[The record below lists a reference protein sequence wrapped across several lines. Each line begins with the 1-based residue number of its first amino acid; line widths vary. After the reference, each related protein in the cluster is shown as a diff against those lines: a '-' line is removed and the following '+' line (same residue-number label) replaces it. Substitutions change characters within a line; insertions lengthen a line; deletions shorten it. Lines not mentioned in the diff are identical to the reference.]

1 MRKKRTDD
9 DQIEINLQQYG
20 ITWYELIW
28 RYKEPRKFLW
38 FNIKDRWKVLM
49 QYDPR
54 GYRRRDDD
62 PNDDFYWENVCFN
75 LGRES
80 DVQAFKSLK
89 NKIKTKRDLY
99 NFYNIYHSWEKYER
113 DLADYAK
120 FKEEFKNNVKEICR

>member
-9 DQIEINLQQYG
+9 DQIEISLQQYG
-20 ITWYELIW
+20 IVWYELVW

-38 FNIKDRWKVLM
+38 FNIKDRWKVLK

-62 PNDDFYWENVCFN
+62 PNDDFYWHNVVFN
-75 LGRES
+75 VGRES

-99 NFYNIYHSWEKYER
+99 NFYNIYHLWEKYEK